1 MNENPPHDRKAFL
14 EEAESLQCKGDHLTV
29 LALAESRL
37 KRTPGDMDA
46 RVVICRVWIE
56 QGKLEE
62 AGEMIRE
69 MEDIVASLSQ
79 IYTCMGDIYLRKG
92 MAESAQVFYRTFVS
106 LNPDTPTARK
116 ISERLEGISEQ
127 HAADGRE
134 RVEQEEAVQLPDD
147 LQTVTLAELY
157 ARQGHLR
164 MAEEILE
171 AILGRGP
178 HHPKAAEL
186 LREVRERIASQEEPE
201 QMYEPEIPEEVREEI
216 ADQEETGEK
225 SVAELLR
232 EIGRRTVS
240 QEKPE
245 AKDEPQIL
253 PALREGIASQEEPEQ
268 MYEPELPREADERT
282 ESRGKSGA
290 NHVVE
295 LLRELKELRAGIA
308 SQGKPAQKQT
318 PVIAVLS
325 RWLNNIDRLGDHAA

>member
-1 MNENPPHDRKAFL
+1 MNENPLHERKAFL
-14 EEAESLQCKGDHLTV
+14 EETESLLSKGDCLTV
-29 LALAESRL
+29 LSLAESRL

-46 RVVICRVWIE
+46 RIAICRVWIE
-56 QGKLEE
+56 KERLEE
-62 AGEMIRE
+62 AGEMLQE

-106 LNPDTPTARK
+106 LNPDTPIARK
-116 ISERLEGISEQ
+116 ISERLEEISEQ
-127 HAADGRE
+127 HAADSRE
-134 RVEQEEAVQLPDD
+134 RVEQEEAAPLPDD

-178 HHPKAAEL
+178 YHLKAAES
-186 LREVRERIASQEEPE
+186 LREVRERIASQKERE
-201 QMYEPEIPEEVREEI
+201 QMYEPEILEEVREEI
-216 ADQEETGEK
+216 ADQEEPGEK

-232 EIGRRTVS
+232 EIGGRTIS

-245 AKDEPQIL
+245 AKDEPEIL
-253 PALREGIASQEEPEQ
+253 PAFREGIASKEEPEQ
-268 MYEPELPREADERT
+268 MYEPELTREADERT

-308 SQGKPAQKQT
+308 SHGKPPQKHA
-318 PVIAVLS
+318 PVIAELS
-325 RWLNNIDRLGDHAA
+325 RWLNNIGRLSSHAA

>member
-1 MNENPPHDRKAFL
+1 MNENPLHERKAFL
-14 EEAESLQCKGDHLTV
+14 EETESLLSRGDHMTV
-29 LALAESRL
+29 LDLAESRL

-46 RVVICRVWIE
+46 RVAICRVWIE
-56 QGKLEE
+56 QERLDE

-106 LNPDTPTARK
+106 LNPDTPTAQK
-116 ISERLEGISEQ
+116 ISERIESISEA

-134 RVEQEEAVQLPDD
+134 KVEQEGAVQLPDD

-201 QMYEPEIPEEVREEI
+201 QKYEPEILEEVREEI
-216 ADQEETGEK
+216 ADQEEPGEK

-232 EIGRRTVS
+232 EIGGRTVS
-240 QEKPE
+240 QEKP
-245 AKDEPQIL
+245 AATDEPEIL
-253 PALREGIASQEEPEQ
+253 PALREGIASQEEPER
-268 MYEPELPREADERT
+268 MYEPELSREADERT
-282 ESRGKSGA
+282 ESRGKPGA

-295 LLRELKELRAGIA
+295 LLRELKELRAGIV

-318 PVIAVLS
+318 PVIAELS